1 MRAPVMTAGDRRET
15 GLVGR
20 NRLLPGLASLLA
32 VALDRAGRSR
42 HALEAEALR
51 QSDTTKTAVLRAVSH
66 DFRSPLTAIRT
77 AVEGL
82 SDENLELSR
91 EDRDGLLEIIRL
103 ENERLMGL
111 VANLLDLSRL
121 QAGAANP
128 VRELWT
134 ADGLVVQALAALG
147 DGAARVHADVPLGLP
162 PVIIDAA
169 HVQRILVNLLE
180 NALRHSPPGR
190 TVVIRATSTHGEMII
205 RVVDRGPGI
214 QPADL
219 KRIFEPFSGGST
231 SSDGLGLAIARG
243 FAEANGG
250 RVWAESRPG
259 GGASFALALPLG
271 RLGAGLPA
279 SSRTRSRNAGTV
291 DLHRNESPQAGAT

>member
-1 MRAPVMTAGDRRET
+1 MTARDNAET

-20 NRLLPGLASLLA
+20 SRCLPGLASLLA
-32 VALDRAGRSR
+32 VALDPARRLHNAR
-42 HALEAEALR
+42 ETEALR
-51 QSDTTKTAVLRAVSH
+51 QSDVTKTAVLRAVSH

-82 SDENLELSR
+82 SDDNLELSR

-103 ENERLMGL
+103 ETERLIRL

-128 VRELWT
+128 VRDLWT

-147 DGAARVHADVPLGLP
+147 DGAARVHADIPLDLP
-162 PVIIDAA
+162 PVSIDAA

-180 NALRHSPPGR
+180 NALRHSPPGQ
-190 TVVIRATSTHGEMII
+190 TVEVRATSTQGEMII
-205 RVVDRGPGI
+205 RVVDRGRGI
-214 QPADL
+214 PPTDL
-219 KRIFEPFSGGST
+219 TRIFEPFSGCST
-231 SSDGLGLAIARG
+231 SGAGLGLAIARG

-259 GGASFALALPLG
+259 AGASFALALPLG
-271 RLGAGLPA
+271 HLDAVGQRNDTRTAPA
-279 SSRTRSRNAGTV
+279 RRHIPGV
-291 DLHRNESPQAGAT
+291 DPRRRVS